1 MKTNKNTTSYEQEI
15 EDIRR
20 EDRNVTRIF
29 ICLIK
34 FACVILIPLVYMLCI
49 SFYYEILM
57 KDTTANTHKSCEFI
71 QRHVMITTLGGEV
84 EGRVI
89 VTPKEGNKVI
99 PIAKSLSQTF
109 HDMNMY
115 LLFGECKDAEGNKY
129 EYEPNQ

>member
-1 MKTNKNTTSYEQEI
+1 MKTNKNTTSYEQGAKGVK
-15 EDIRR
+15 R
-20 EDRNVTRIF
+20 EHRHV
-29 ICLIK
+29 IK
-34 FACVILIPLVYMLCI
+34 ACVFLIPLVYMLCI
-49 SFYYEILM
+49 SFCYEILM

-129 EYEPNQ
+129 EYKPNQ